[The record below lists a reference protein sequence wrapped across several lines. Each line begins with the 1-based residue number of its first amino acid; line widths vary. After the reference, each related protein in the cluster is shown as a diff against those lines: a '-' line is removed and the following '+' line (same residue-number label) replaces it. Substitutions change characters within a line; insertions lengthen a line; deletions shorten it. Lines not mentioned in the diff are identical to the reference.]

1 MLISGFTNFLGL
13 DTIFKMLY
21 IYIGHG
27 HDLVAINVQRGR
39 DHGLPGYNAYRKLF
53 GLTSI
58 ASMDG
63 KPDEMEDDAWETF
76 KMVFRE
82 PQDIDLYPGGLSEK
96 PLEGDVVK

>member
-1 MLISGFTNFLGL
+1 
-13 DTIFKMLY
+13 
-21 IYIGHG
+21 
-27 HDLVAINVQRGR
+27 
-39 DHGLPGYNAYRKLF
+39 
-53 GLTSI
+53 
-58 ASMDG
+58 MDE